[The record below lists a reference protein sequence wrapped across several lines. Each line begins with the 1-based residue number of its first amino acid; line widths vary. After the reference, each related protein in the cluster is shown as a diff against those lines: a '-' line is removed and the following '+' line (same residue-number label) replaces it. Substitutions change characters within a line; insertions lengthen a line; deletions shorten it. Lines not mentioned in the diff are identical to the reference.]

1 MCAGMSRCVGMGV
14 TWSMVGMNECVMT
27 MTEDIQWT
35 LILFFH
41 DVGSRNQP
49 QVFRL
54 TFTHMQTHADTT
66 QKQENR
72 MKRAI
77 TDK

>member
-49 QVFRL
+49 QAWWWAPSPAEPSLPR
-54 TFTHMQTHADTT
+54 TT
-66 QKQENR
+66 SKEQSDLKAHGE
-72 MKRAI
+72 
-77 TDK
+77 